1 MILKAI
7 RRFYLEDSAGTCGTP
22 MHLLSWSFISR
33 SLIYLLH
40 RWHNSVRFPHTSC
53 YKSQIHYTRTLSINT
68 TDPHRL
74 MCVSTDLYIHRNN
87 HKFVLNFNIYV
98 CVQRERER
106 ERARERE
113 REVVKWWWEMELAV
127 GWEKRQH
134 DFGSCGL
141 FVGVG
146 GGGEE
151 GGCCLGKLRNGFGVR
166 AEFFSSSFFVSFNE
180 FCMLNYN

>member
-106 ERARERE
+106 EREKE
-113 REVVKWWWEMELAV
+113 KWWSGDGRWSLQWV
-127 GWEKRQH
+127 GKKGNMILGVVGCLW
-134 DFGSCGL
+134 GL
-141 FVGVG
+141 G
-146 GGGEE
+146 GGG
-151 GGCCLGKLRNGFGVR
+151 GGGGVVWENWGMALGWGLNSFLLLFLCLLMN
-166 AEFFSSSFFVSFNE
+166 FV
-180 FCMLNYN
+180 C